1 MKAILMALMATVALA
16 QSPDT
21 PTREQPKFEV
31 VSIRPESSGNG
42 QVRVRLSWLPGGRFV
57 ANGFTARMLIGIAY
71 GAKNFQISGGPSWTE
86 RDGYSVEAKGNVI
99 GKGPILSLFLT
110 QQQKEEEENQLKLQ
124 ALLAER
130 FQLKFHKETRDEQ
143 VYSLVVAKDGP
154 KLRAAN
160 LDGGAPETDR
170 RPGLKMYP
178 YQLTG
183 TSVSLRYLAEE
194 LSRRLS
200 RKVIDQTRLTGE
212 FDFNLRWAPDAAD
225 GNSLPDGPSIFTAM
239 QEQLGLKLESSK
251 APVDEIIIDHIEKP
265 SGN

>member
-1 MKAILMALMATVALA
+1 
-16 QSPDT
+16 
-21 PTREQPKFEV
+21 
-31 VSIRPESSGNG
+31 
-42 QVRVRLSWLPGGRFV
+42 
-57 ANGFTARMLIGIAY
+57 
-71 GAKNFQISGGPSWTE
+71 
-86 RDGYSVEAKGNVI
+86 
-99 GKGPILSLFLT
+99 
-110 QQQKEEEENQLKLQ
+110 
-124 ALLAER
+124 
-130 FQLKFHKETRDEQ
+130 
-143 VYSLVVAKDGP
+143 
-154 KLRAAN
+154 
-160 LDGGAPETDR
+160 
-170 RPGLKMYP
+170 MYP